1 MTNAPFV
8 REIPAG
14 RTHLAHPAL
23 LELRP
28 SLPDV
33 DAFTKTVD
41 EDMRPDG
48 YRLAGVFD
56 APDDPDGQDGPDR
69 PARAVAGFRTGT
81 SLAWGRYLYV
91 DDLVTMADARG
102 TGLGRLLMDWVRA
115 EARAHG
121 CTQLHLDSGT
131 DRHPAHRFYLSS
143 GMFIPAFH
151 FTELLDG

>member
-1 MTNAPFV
+1 MTDTPFV
-8 REIPAG
+8 MEIPAG
-14 RTHLAHPAL
+14 RTRLAHPAL

-33 DAFTKTVD
+33 DAFTRTVD
-41 EDMRPDG
+41 EDMRPGG

-56 APDDPDGQDGPDR
+56 APDDPDR

-91 DDLVTMADARG
+91 DDLVTTAGARG
-102 TGLGRLLMDWVRA
+102 TGLGRLLMDWVRS

-121 CTQLHLDSGT
+121 CEQLHLDSGT

-143 GMFIPAFH
+143 GMVIPAFH
-151 FTELLDG
+151 FTEHLDT